1 MSDFEKYQEE
11 NFKSNP
17 SLRYNLTILNN
28 RPNLQFFRFKD
39 TKDIILVVSVLNVE
53 STKNWDYHVKAAIT
67 LANFKGDSYIE
78 NLELKDGSGVIQMFD
93 EYTTHF
99 NALYYQNNK
108 VGVTLKIYYISNANN
123 ETRLKNM
130 RLILNEL
137 KVRWFYKLSLTSIKK
152 PFNFSNES
160 IIL

>member
-93 EYTTHF
+93 GYTTHF

-137 KVRWFYKLSLTSIKK
+137 KVRWFYKGSIPLTV
-152 PFNFSNES
+152 
-160 IIL
+160 